1 MGGVA
6 TLERLI
12 VSSPPIEGVVLRYGH
27 LCGPAT
33 GADAAGDIPSVHV
46 DAAALAALLAIEK
59 ARPASTTSPNRTD
72 ISLRRRRG
80 ESWASTP
87 AFGSTL
93 TLDHRSP
100 AESDALVTL
109 ATPNPVKG
117 PAERGNDSA
126 HKMPCII
133 SFAPSFN
140 SREGRAKRWPTRAPH
155 DAVTSSLMQT
165 GDLELVCAKCFG
177 TRAWRWRCD
186 MLTCQARN

>member
-1 MGGVA
+1 MDICAGRPPEA
-6 TLERLI
+6 TRPETSRRCMSMRRPGPPCWRL
-12 VSSPPIEGVVLRYGH
+12 SRH
-27 LCGPAT
+27 A
-33 GADAAGDIPSVHV
+33 
-46 DAAALAALLAIEK
+46 
-59 ARPASTTSPNRTD
+59 PASTTSPNRTD

-100 AESDALVTL
+100 AESDALVAL

-126 HKMPCII
+126 HKMPCMSVLHHLSI
-133 SFAPSFN
+133 
-140 SREGRAKRWPTRAPH
+140 RAKLARNVGPH
-155 DAVTSSLMQT
+155 GPPHYAATSSLMQT
-165 GDLELVCAKCFG
+165 GDLELMCAKCFG

-186 MLTCQARN
+186 MLTCQARNQPRVLAGEPFRYPASR